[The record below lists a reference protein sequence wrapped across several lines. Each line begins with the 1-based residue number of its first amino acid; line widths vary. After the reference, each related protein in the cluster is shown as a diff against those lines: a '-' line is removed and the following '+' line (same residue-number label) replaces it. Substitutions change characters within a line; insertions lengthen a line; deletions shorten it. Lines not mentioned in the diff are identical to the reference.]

1 MVRRMAPAVVS
12 TVLQRGRGRRAEK
25 ERVRDP
31 AKDPSSIIGRMQMI
45 LLESNVAAAKRADPL
60 PCWDGG
66 CYFRMEK

>member
-1 MVRRMAPAVVS
+1 MAPAVVS
-12 TVLQRGRGRRAEK
+12 AVLQRGRGRRAEK

-45 LLESNVAAAKRADPL
+45 LLESNVAAAKRAYPL
-60 PCWDGG
+60 PCWDRG